1 MLFRQILHPA
11 TGCASYLLGCLGKE
25 QLAVVDPHEA
35 HTDEYVELA
44 RQAEGPVVA
53 IFETHVHADHRSGA
67 AELAR
72 QSGAPIYVHEAA
84 DVDYPH
90 RDVRDGEVVE
100 LGNTLLRV
108 LHTPGHT
115 PDSVTL
121 LGADKK
127 RDTEE
132 TWFALT
138 GDTLFVGDAGRPD
151 LYGEGSAEEFAG
163 QLYDSLFGKL
173 LKLEDHI
180 EVWPAHFL
188 GSPCGRGMSGK
199 PSSTI
204 GFERRWNA
212 ALRPRSREEFVRH
225 MLEGLPPAPA
235 EHHSIRL
242 FNRGRAT
249 HAGAAGAPGATQ
261 APLVGLA

>member
-1 MLFRQILHPA
+1 MIFRQVLYPD
-11 TGCASYLLGCLGKE
+11 TGCASYVLGCLSQEK
-25 QLAVVDPHEA
+25 LAVVDPHEA
-35 HTDEYVELA
+35 LVDEYLDAA
-44 RQAEGPVVA
+44 RRAESPIVA
-53 IFETHVHADHRSGA
+53 IVETHVHADHRSGA
-67 AELAR
+67 TELAR
-72 QSGAPIYVHEAA
+72 RTGAPIYLHEAA

-90 RDVRDGEVVE
+90 QAVADGDIIA
-100 LGNTLLRV
+100 LGNTALRV

-121 LGADKK
+121 LGSDRK
-127 RDTEE
+127 RGTAE

-163 QLYDSLFGKL
+163 HLYDSLFEKL
-173 LKLEDHI
+173 LRLDDHV

-188 GSPCGRGMSGK
+188 GSACGRGLSGK
-199 PSSTI
+199 PASTI

-212 ALRPRSREEFVRH
+212 ALQVRSRDEFVRH

-235 EHHSIRL
+235 EHQAIRL
-242 FNRGRAT
+242 FNRGRA
-249 HAGAAGAPGATQ
+249 AVQAA
-261 APLVGLA
+261 